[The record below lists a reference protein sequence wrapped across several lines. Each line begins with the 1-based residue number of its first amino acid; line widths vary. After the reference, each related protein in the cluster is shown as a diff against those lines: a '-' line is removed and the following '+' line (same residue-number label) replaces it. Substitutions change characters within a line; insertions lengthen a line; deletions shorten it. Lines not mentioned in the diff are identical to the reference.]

1 MKIRFLQVAIAQ
13 WEHNNKLKGTFH
25 CTIGIN
31 LDTYELTR
39 MYPVEMYKMQKHGV
53 YEVEVELM
61 TCRRENS
68 YRPLKIKQVGLFKK
82 EQTQMILN
90 KIKLTTIDVLNLNH
104 LSMGLIDITDK
115 LIKIQTTK
123 SYVNDSQFDL
133 FEGTEHSIKESY
145 KGKSYSNK
153 IYKDIRIIYPTNET
167 KQGYRD
173 LSYNEH
179 HFFVGLEKNGVV
191 PEYYN
196 TNQYNRMIIGNL
208 RNHRNVFIGLCMF
221 KSGDIDLFS

>member
-53 YEVEVELM
+53 YEVEVDSM

-68 YRPLKIKQVGLFKK
+68 FKPLKIKQVDLFKK
-82 EQTQMILN
+82 EQTQIILN
-90 KIKLTTIDVLNLNH
+90 QIRLTSINELNENH
-104 LSMGLIDITDK
+104 LSMGIVDITSK
-115 LIKIQTTK
+115 IIKVETTEN
-123 SYVNDSQFDL
+123 YINDSQFDL
-133 FEGTEHSIKESY
+133 FEGTEFSKKESL

-153 IYKDIRIIYPTNET
+153 LYKDIRVIFPTRET

-179 HFFVGLEKNGVV
+179 HFFVGLEKNGTL
-191 PEYYN
+191 PKYYN
-196 TNQYNRMIIGNL
+196 DISYDRMIVGNL
-208 RNHRNVFIGLCMF
+208 RNHRSTFIGLCMF
-221 KSGDIDLFS
+221 KSGDKNLFS